1 MAKINLRPWREEL
14 RAEKQKQFVVMILGA
29 VIIAGGL
36 AFLWKSDMDSRI
48 AYQQSRNAYIETA
61 TKELDKQI
69 KEIENL
75 KRQRDELLA
84 RMQVI
89 QDLQGKRPVIVRVF
103 DELVRTLPDGLYY
116 TDLKKTG
123 ERLDIVGMAESNS
136 RISNLM
142 RQFEDSEWFANPNL
156 TNVAAADSARSGYS
170 QFNLSVQQR
179 TPEPEYKELCF
190 QQTSRSGTVGH
201 SKVFCLSIYLFM

>member
-1 MAKINLRPWREEL
+1 MAKINLTPRREEL
-14 RAEKQKQFVVMILGA
+14 RAEKQKQFVVMMLGA
-29 VIIAGGL
+29 VIIAAGL
-36 AFLWKSDMDSRI
+36 VFLWKTDTDNRI

-61 TKELDKQI
+61 TKQLDKQI

-84 RMQVI
+84 RMKVI

-103 DELVRTLPDGLYY
+103 DELVRTLPDGLFF
-116 TDLKKTG
+116 TDLKRTG

-142 RQFEDSEWFANPNL
+142 RQFEESEWFTGPNL
-156 TNVAAADSARSGYS
+156 SNVAAADNRRAGYS
-170 QFNLSVQQR
+170 QFNLSVQQK
-179 TPEPEYKELCF
+179 TPEPEGEDN
-190 QQTSRSGTVGH
+190 
-201 SKVFCLSIYLFM
+201 

>member
-14 RAEKQKQFVVMILGA
+14 RAEKQKQFVVMMLGA
-29 VIIAGGL
+29 LIIAGGL
-36 AFLWKSDMDSRI
+36 AFLWKSDLDSRI

-116 TDLKKTG
+116 TDLKKAG
-123 ERLDIVGMAESNS
+123 DRLDIVGMAESNS

-156 TNVAAADSARSGYS
+156 TNVAAADSARAGYS

-179 TPEPEYKELCF
+179 TPELEAEDN
-190 QQTSRSGTVGH
+190 
-201 SKVFCLSIYLFM
+201 

>member
-170 QFNLSVQQR
+170 QFNLSVRQR
-179 TPEPEYKELCF
+179 TPEPEGEDN
-190 QQTSRSGTVGH
+190 
-201 SKVFCLSIYLFM
+201 

>member
-29 VIIAGGL
+29 AIVAGGL
-36 AFLWKSDMDSRI
+36 AFLWKSDMDNRI

-61 TKELDKQI
+61 TKKLDQQI
-69 KEIENL
+69 REIESL
-75 KRQRDELLA
+75 KQKRDELLA

-116 TDLKKTG
+116 TDLKRAG
-123 ERLDIVGMAESNS
+123 DRVSIVGMAESNS
-136 RISNLM
+136 RISTLM
-142 RQFEDSEWFANPNL
+142 RQFEESLWFADPNL
-156 TNVAAADSARSGYS
+156 SNVSAADSRRAGYS
-170 QFNLSVQQR
+170 QFNLSVQQK
-179 TPEPEYKELCF
+179 TPEPEAEDK
-190 QQTSRSGTVGH
+190 
-201 SKVFCLSIYLFM
+201 K

>member
-29 VIIAGGL
+29 AIVAAGL
-36 AFLWKSDMDSRI
+36 AFLWKSALDSRI
-48 AYQQSRNAYIETA
+48 AYQQSRNADIETA
-61 TKELDKQI
+61 TKQLDQQI

-89 QDLQGKRPVIVRVF
+89 QDLQGTRPVIVRVF
-103 DELVRTLPDGLYY
+103 DELVRTLPDGLFY
-116 TDLKKTG
+116 TDLKRTG
-123 ERLDIVGMAESNS
+123 ERIEIVGMAESNS

-142 RQFEDSEWFANPNL
+142 RQFDDSDWFTNPNL
-156 TNVAAADSARSGYS
+156 TNVAAADARRAGYS
-170 QFNLSVQQR
+170 QFNLSVQQQ
-179 TPEPEYKELCF
+179 TPEPEGEDN
-190 QQTSRSGTVGH
+190 
-201 SKVFCLSIYLFM
+201 

>member
-1 MAKINLRPWREEL
+1 MARINLRPWREEL

-29 VIIAGGL
+29 VIIGAGL
-36 AFLWKSDMDSRI
+36 VFLWKTDVDNRI

-61 TKELDKQI
+61 SKELDKQI

-116 TDLKKTG
+116 TDLKRTG
-123 ERLDIVGMAESNS
+123 ERIDIVGMAESNS

-142 RQFEDSEWFANPNL
+142 RQFEESEWFANPNL
-156 TNVAAADSARSGYS
+156 SNVAAADSRRAGYS

-179 TPEPEYKELCF
+179 TPEPEGEE
-190 QQTSRSGTVGH
+190 QQ
-201 SKVFCLSIYLFM
+201 

>member
-29 VIIAGGL
+29 AIIAVGL
-36 AFLWKSDMDSRI
+36 VFLWKTDMDSQI

-61 TKELDKQI
+61 TKKLDQQI

-75 KRQRDELLA
+75 KRKRDELLA

-103 DELVRTLPDGLYY
+103 DELVKTLPDGLFY
-116 TDLKKTG
+116 TDLTRSG
-123 ERLDIVGMAESNS
+123 ERLNIVGMAESNS
-136 RISNLM
+136 RVSTLM
-142 RQFEDSEWFANPNL
+142 RQFEESEWFTDPNL
-156 TNVAAADSARSGYS
+156 SNVSAADSRRAGYS
-170 QFNLSVQQR
+170 QFNLSVKQK
-179 TPEPEYKELCF
+179 TPEPEGEDK
-190 QQTSRSGTVGH
+190 Q
-201 SKVFCLSIYLFM
+201 

>member
-29 VIIAGGL
+29 AIVAAGL
-36 AFLWKSDMDSRI
+36 AFLWKTDMDNRI

-75 KRQRDELLA
+75 KRKRDELLS

-103 DELVRTLPDGLYY
+103 DELVRTLPDGLFY

-123 ERLDIVGMAESNS
+123 DRVDIVGMAESNS
-136 RISNLM
+136 RISTLM
-142 RQFEDSEWFANPNL
+142 RRFDESDWFTEPNL
-156 TNVAAADSARSGYS
+156 SNVSAADNRRAGYS
-170 QFNLSVQQR
+170 QFNLSVKQQ
-179 TPEPEYKELCF
+179 TPEPEGEDK
-190 QQTSRSGTVGH
+190 
-201 SKVFCLSIYLFM
+201 